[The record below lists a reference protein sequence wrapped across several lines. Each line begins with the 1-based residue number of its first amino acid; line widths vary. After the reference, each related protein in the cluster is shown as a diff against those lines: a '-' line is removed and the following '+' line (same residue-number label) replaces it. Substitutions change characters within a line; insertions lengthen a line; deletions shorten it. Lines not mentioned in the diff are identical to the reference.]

1 MTTPYFSRLVA
12 ETPSRAWV
20 NNPTPDELDLAL
32 GQGAVG
38 CTTNPAYGGGLLRRA
53 PGYVPPV
60 VQAAVQELPKGSVA
74 EVADC
79 VQAKLVAPIL
89 ERFQEL
95 YESSGGDVGLVSV
108 QGAPEADTDGE
119 HIWKEAQA
127 TRALG
132 PNATPK
138 IPATLPGSI
147 AFERVVESG
156 WPVIVTEV
164 FSLDQALFFC
174 ERYVAVTERTGNRPR
189 FLMSPITGILGDH
202 LKEVAKQQELSI
214 PDSELE
220 LAGVYLARR
229 CAALVADRGYPVTL
243 LFGGA
248 RTIEDLIGLVGA
260 AHHST
265 INWSTFVEV
274 NALDPAVEHTIDRP
288 PDAAVADRLLA
299 TFPDVW
305 KGWELGRLAPEEFEE
320 FGPVQHFRDAFLAGW
335 RAVEAEVVARRDAVV
350 GAAGSS
356 ETRPEDD

>member
-1 MTTPYFSRLVA
+1 MSASYFSRLAA
-12 ETPSRAWV
+12 ETSSRAWV
-20 NNPTPDELDLAL
+20 NNPTLDEIELAL
-32 GQGAVG
+32 GEGAVG
-38 CTTNPAYGGGLLRRA
+38 CTTNPAYGGGLLKR
-53 PGYVPPV
+53 VPHYLRTI
-60 VQAAVQELPKGSVA
+60 VQDAVRELPSGSVA
-74 EVADC
+74 EVADR
-79 VQAKLVAPIL
+79 VQARLVSPVL
-89 ERFQEL
+89 ERFGEL
-95 YESSGGDVGLVSV
+95 YEATRGTAGLVSV

-127 TRALG
+127 ARALG

-138 IPATLPGSI
+138 IPATLPGLV
-147 AFERVVESG
+147 AFDRVVESG

-174 ERYVAVTERTGNRPR
+174 ERYVAVAEKTQIRSR

-202 LKEVAKQQELSI
+202 LKKVAKQQELSV
-214 PDSELE
+214 PDRELE

-229 CAALVADRGYPVTL
+229 CAALVAERGYPVTL

-248 RTIEDLIGLVGA
+248 RTTEDLTGLVGA

-274 NALDPAVEHTIDRP
+274 NALDPPLELTIDRP
-288 PDAAVADRLLA
+288 PDEAIAERLLA

-305 KGWELGRLAPEEFEE
+305 KGWELGRLQPEEFEE

-335 RAVEAEVVARRDAVV
+335 RAVEAEVVAQRDAVV
-350 GAAGSS
+350 GAAG
-356 ETRPEDD
+356 

>member
-1 MTTPYFSRLVA
+1 MSASYFSRLVA

-20 NNPTPDELDLAL
+20 NNPTLEELDLAL

-38 CTTNPAYGGGLLRRA
+38 CTTNPAYGGGLLKRV
-53 PGYVPPV
+53 PGYVQPV
-60 VQAAVQELPKGSVA
+60 VRAAVQELPAGSIA
-74 EVADC
+74 EIADC
-79 VQAKLVAPIL
+79 VQAKLVRPVL
-89 ERFQEL
+89 ERLHEL
-95 YESSGGDVGLVSV
+95 YESSGGDLGLVSV
-108 QGAPEADTDGE
+108 QGAPDADSDGD

-127 TRALG
+127 ARALG

-138 IPATLPGSI
+138 IPATLPGAV
-147 AFERVVESG
+147 AFERVIESG

-164 FSLDQALFFC
+164 FSLDQAAFFC
-174 ERYVAVTERTGNRPR
+174 ERYIAVSQRTGNRPR

-202 LKEVAKQQELSI
+202 LKKIARQRELGI
-214 PDSELE
+214 PDGELE
-220 LAGVYLARR
+220 LAGIYLARR
-229 CAALVADRGYPVTL
+229 CTALAAERGYPVTL

-265 INWSTFVEV
+265 INWSTFAEV
-274 NALDPAVEHTIDRP
+274 NALDPAVERTIDRA
-288 PDAAVADRLLA
+288 PDPAIAERLLG

-335 RAVEAEVVARRDAVV
+335 RAVEAEVVAQRDAV
-350 GAAGSS
+350 AGVAG
-356 ETRPEDD
+356 